1 MSAFKA
7 VVFSFLF
14 LVKKS
19 QRIYIKRRV
28 DYSTERRL
36 AVCDRMT
43 ILNKKINIIFFVL
56 CLLEKIMIY
65 Y

>member
-1 MSAFKA
+1 MNAFKA

-28 DYSTERRL
+28 DYSTERSLVVR
-36 AVCDRMT
+36 DGT
-43 ILNKKINIIFFVL
+43 TFFNKK
-56 CLLEKIMIY
+56 
-65 Y
+65 